1 MSAVTTDAVQLL
13 ANGQSYSGWFGV
25 TFSRGLDR
33 MCGDGNIPVTER
45 WAGTTN
51 VWQLTPW
58 TPVVLMDG
66 SDRIATGYIDGY
78 EPSGDAR
85 SHTVTI
91 RMRSKTEDLVDCML
105 DIQSGQFRGYT
116 LGAIA
121 NAMCQPFG
129 IGVVLQTDASM
140 VVQDATIQRAE
151 TVYQFLERLARMSA
165 VLLTDDAMG
174 NLVLTRTG
182 STAASGGLVYGQN
195 VETYRARLSVAK
207 RFSHYIVKGQSGI
220 GATGSV
226 QTSQRAVAIDPGV
239 PRYRPHVSI
248 AESQLSAEGMQQRAN
263 WEMRYA
269 FGRATLADIE
279 VDGWRQPDGT
289 LWVVNQMVAVDCPP
303 LQINA
308 DMLIAGVSYKYD
320 GARGKTCVLTVG
332 PPEGFTP
339 DPGEV
344 RLRKHRARGRKGHSG
359 VWELDGIGSAN
370 P

>member
-1 MSAVTTDAVQLL
+1 MSVTQTDTVTLL
-13 ANGQSYSGWFGV
+13 ANGRSYSGWFGIR
-25 TFSRGLDR
+25 FNRGLDR
-33 MCGDGNIPVTER
+33 MCGDGDIPVTER
-45 WAGTTN
+45 WAGTTTP
-51 VWQLTPW
+51 WQLPTW

-85 SHTVTI
+85 SHNVTI
-91 RMRSKTEDLVDCML
+91 RIRSKTEDLVDCAL
-105 DIQSGQFRGYT
+105 DIPSGQFQGYT

-151 TVYQFLERLARMSA
+151 TVYEFLERLARMSA

-182 STAASGGLVYGQN
+182 STEASGALTYGEN
-195 VETYRARLSVAK
+195 IETYRGRLNVAK
-207 RFSHYIVKGQSGI
+207 RFSHYIVKGQRGL

-226 QTSQRAVAIDPGV
+226 QTSQQAVAIDPGV

-279 VDGWRQPDGT
+279 VTGWRQPDGS
-289 LWVVNQMVAVDCPP
+289 LWVVNKMVSVDCTP

-308 DMLIAGVSYKYD
+308 DMLIAGVSYRYD
-320 GARGKTCVLTVG
+320 PSRGKTCLLTVG

-344 RLRKHRARGRKGHSG
+344 RLRKHRGRKGHSG
-359 VWELDGIGSAN
+359 VWELNGIGSAN
-370 P
+370 Q